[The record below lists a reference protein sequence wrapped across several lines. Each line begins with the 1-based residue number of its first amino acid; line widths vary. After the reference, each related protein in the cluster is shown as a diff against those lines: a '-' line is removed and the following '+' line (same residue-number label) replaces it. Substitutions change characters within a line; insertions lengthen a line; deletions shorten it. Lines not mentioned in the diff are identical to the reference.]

1 MSETVTDQSWST
13 GREERFSRNQLR
25 AAWRVTLPSALIDG
39 LVVIGLLWFLQIRG
53 WPLTSASPVVPLAI
67 MAVFV
72 LILSAVAAMHRRVVP
87 GISGSLNNSLPPGP
101 TTSEELADTLDES
114 AAYEERRQFSAA
126 TFAKWMLGP
135 VTNRSRLAQHSDE
148 NNATS
153 GKGLGPS
160 KAGAEVAEALRR
172 CRLAF
177 VGVGIFSGLINI
189 LMLTGPLFM
198 LQVYDRVLPSH
209 SVPTLVGLAI
219 LTAGLFA
226 FQGVLDAIRAR
237 VLLRIGGSVD
247 DDLSG
252 RVYDLIVRLPLKV
265 RGGGSGL
272 QPVRDLDQIRSFL
285 SGAGPAALFDLPWMP
300 VYVGICYLFHPL
312 LGIAAAIGA
321 VVLVILTLITEV
333 VTRTPAKAAVGFAA
347 TRHTLL
353 EASRRNAE
361 VVQALGMGTAMAARY
376 GAARDQYVGTQ
387 RRASDLAGMLASVS
401 RVLRLTLQSIVL
413 GIGAYLVIE
422 QEATAGVIIASAI
435 LTSRALAPV
444 ELAIANWKGFVA
456 ARQARQR
463 LSELLTSLPERKQP
477 MALPAPKKSLAV
489 QNVSATPPGEQR
501 LVLQDVLFTLHAG
514 DGLGIIGPSASGKT
528 SLARII
534 VGVWQPV
541 RGKVRLDNAALD
553 QWSPDAFGRHV
564 GYLPQDVELFD
575 GTIAENIS
583 RFESPPNPQ
592 AIILAAQSASVH
604 ELILHLPEGY
614 ETRIGE
620 TGAAL
625 SAGQRQRI
633 ALARALY
640 REPFLVVLDEP
651 NSNLDSEGDEALTK
665 AISSVRSRGGIAIVI
680 AHRPSALVAID
691 RVLMLNQGRQQAFG
705 SRDEIL
711 RQVLRPNAP
720 PSLPAV
726 SQTGSAS

>member
-1 MSETVTDQSWST
+1 
-13 GREERFSRNQLR
+13 
-25 AAWRVTLPSALIDG
+25 
-39 LVVIGLLWFLQIRG
+39 
-53 WPLTSASPVVPLAI
+53 
-67 MAVFV
+67 
-72 LILSAVAAMHRRVVP
+72 
-87 GISGSLNNSLPPGP
+87 
-101 TTSEELADTLDES
+101 
-114 AAYEERRQFSAA
+114 
-126 TFAKWMLGP
+126 
-135 VTNRSRLAQHSDE
+135 
-148 NNATS
+148 
-153 GKGLGPS
+153 
-160 KAGAEVAEALRR
+160 
-172 CRLAF
+172 
-177 VGVGIFSGLINI
+177 
-189 LMLTGPLFM
+189 MLTGPLFM

-226 FQGVLDAIRAR
+226 FQGILDAIRAR
-237 VLLRIGGSVD
+237 VLLRIGGSID
-247 DDLSG
+247 DELSG
-252 RVYDLIVRLPLKV
+252 RVYDLIIRLPLKV

-285 SGAGPAALFDLPWMP
+285 SSAGPAALFDLPWMP

-361 VVQALGMGTAMAARY
+361 VVQALGMGTAMSARY
-376 GAARDQYVGTQ
+376 GAASDQYVHSH
-387 RRASDLAGMLASVS
+387 RRGSDLAGMLASLS

-501 LVLQDVLFTLHAG
+501 FVVQDIIFTLQAG

-553 QWSPDAFGRHV
+553 QWSPEAFGRHV

-583 RFESPPNPQ
+583 RFESPPDPQ
-592 AIILAAQSASVH
+592 AIILAAQSAGVH

-665 AISSVRSRGGIAIVI
+665 AISGVRSRGGIVIVI

-720 PSLPAV
+720 ASLPAV

>member
-1 MSETVTDQSWST
+1 MP
-13 GREERFSRNQLR
+13 
-25 AAWRVTLPSALIDG
+25 AAAPAS
-39 LVVIGLLWFLQIRG
+39 LV
-53 WPLTSASPVVPLAI
+53 
-67 MAVFV
+67 
-72 LILSAVAAMHRRVVP
+72 
-87 GISGSLNNSLPPGP
+87 
-101 TTSEELADTLDES
+101 DES
-114 AAYEERRQFSAA
+114 AACEPGRHSSRA
-126 TFAKWMLGP
+126 TFAKWLMSA
-135 VTNRSRLAQHSDE
+135 VTNRPRLAQNSDE
-148 NNATS
+148 QNSTSVAAIKSLEPAWRRSLGVALTSDLISMSLLTGLLVVLFADARVVASPHAATLV
-153 GKGLGPS
+153 GWLTFAAAIVALPTVLNGLRTNGRFRTKNSDETSADNSSANGAAALPEKR
-160 KAGAEVAEALRR
+160 KAGAELAEALRR

-209 SVPTLVGLAI
+209 SVPTLIGLAI

-247 DDLSG
+247 DELSG
-252 RVYDLIVRLPLKV
+252 RVYDLVIRLPLKV
-265 RGGGSGL
+265 RGGGNGL
-272 QPVRDLDQIRSFL
+272 QPVRDLDAIRSFL
-285 SGAGPAALFDLPWMP
+285 SSAGPAALFDLPWMP

-321 VVLVILTLITEV
+321 VVLVTLTLITEV

-347 TRHTLL
+347 ARHTLL

-361 VVQALGMGTAMAARY
+361 VVQALGMGTAMSARY
-376 GAARDQYVGTQ
+376 RAASNQYVRSQ
-387 RRASDLAGMLASVS
+387 RRGSDLAGMLASLS
-401 RVLRLTLQSIVL
+401 RGLRLTLQSAVL

-477 MALPAPKKSLAV
+477 MALPAPKKSLSV

-501 LVLQDVLFTLHAG
+501 LVVQDVMFTLQAG

-534 VGVWQPV
+534 VGVWQPI
-541 RGKVRLDNAALD
+541 RGRIRLDNAALD

-583 RFESPPNPQ
+583 RFESPPDPQ
-592 AIILAAQSASVH
+592 AIILAAQSAGVH

-620 TGAAL
+620 TGTAL

-651 NSNLDSEGDEALTK
+651 NSNLDSDGDDALTK
-665 AISSVRSRGGIAIVI
+665 AISGVRARGGIVIVI

-720 PSLPAV
+720 VSLPAV